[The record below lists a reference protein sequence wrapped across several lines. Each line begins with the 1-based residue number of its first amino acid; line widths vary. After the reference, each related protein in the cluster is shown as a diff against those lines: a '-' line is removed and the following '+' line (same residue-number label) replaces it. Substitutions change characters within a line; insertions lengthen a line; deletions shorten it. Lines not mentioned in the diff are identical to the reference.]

1 MFDLERNLYD
11 QGHRYIACID
21 EVGRGCLFGDV
32 VACAIILP
40 VRYTIEGVKDSKKL
54 SPSKRDKLYDY
65 ILRDAIAVGI
75 GRVEP
80 EIIDNINIKE
90 ATRLAMKLAL
100 QSMQDKLGYR
110 ITPTKI
116 LIDAEKIDTDIPQ
129 LGIIDGDNLV
139 HGISAASIVAKVF
152 RDRLC
157 IKWDMDYPGY
167 DLANNKGYGTSKH
180 INALIEKGPVQLH
193 RKSFISRIMEGKR

>member
-116 LIDAEKIDTDIPQ
+116 LIDAEKIETDIPQ